1 MANLIGNFG
10 FIRIDGEL
18 QLPRQR
24 HSLETRAG
32 VDGTA
37 VWKTGT
43 RADPQRLVTV
53 VDTLNEG
60 AATLLYRMYVDETS
74 RLVRIEVNGVSW
86 TYVDYLILNVE
97 KLRIRNHL
105 AAVGGLFGGYTLLTC
120 AWDVLPV
127 FRDGQS

>member
-1 MANLIGNFG
+1 MANLIGNFA

-24 HSLETRAG
+24 HALETRAG

-53 VDTLNEG
+53 VDQLSEG
-60 AATLLYRMYVDETS
+60 QATLTYRNYVEEIDQF
-74 RLVRIEVNGVSW
+74 VRIEINGVSW
-86 TYVDYLILNVE
+86 SYVDYLILNVE

-105 AAVGGLFGGYTLLTC
+105 AAVGGLYGGYTLLMC
-120 AWDVLPV
+120 GWDVLPV
-127 FRDGQS
+127 FRGGTQ